1 MTALTDNNPLLWNKI
16 ARKYAKSPIK
26 DMKNYE
32 ATLNRTKSY
41 LKPNDTVLEVGAGTG
56 STALLLASS
65 VAHITVADIS
75 SEMIQIGK
83 ENAEKQNITNASF
96 IVAEAFVP
104 TGKQTYDVVMA
115 FNLLH
120 LLSDIPAAIKNAA
133 SLTKKDGFF
142 ISKSVAIGEMNFAIK
157 FVIKIMQ
164 KFGKAPFISNVTHA
178 QLLSVF
184 ENSGFEIV
192 ETDAY
197 PKGGINR
204 YIVAKKL

>member
-1 MTALTDNNPLLWNKI
+1 MSALTDNNPLLWNKV

-32 ATLNRTKSY
+32 ATLTRTKSY

-56 STALLLASS
+56 STALLLAPH
-65 VAHITVADIS
+65 VTHITVTDIS
-75 SEMIQIGK
+75 SEMMEIGR
-83 ENAEKQNITNASF
+83 ENAQAQNIDNASF
-96 IVAEAFVP
+96 VVAEAFKP
-104 TGKQTYDVVMA
+104 IGKQKYDVVMA

-120 LLSDIPAAIKNAA
+120 LLADLPKAVQNAA

-164 KFGKAPFISNVTHA
+164 KFGKAPFVSNVTHA
-178 QLLSVF
+178 ELISAF
-184 ENSGFEIV
+184 ENSGFEII

-197 PKGGINR
+197 PKGSINR